1 MRHVVTRRSR
11 GEPCTV
17 LQVRELSVEAGA
29 RMVEHEASFTAM
41 PRDEVGLFGRNDS
54 SSRDAVATALAEWNE
69 AIILVSL
76 A

>member
-1 MRHVVTRRSR
+1 
-11 GEPCTV
+11 V

-29 RMVEHEASFTAM
+29 RMVVHQAGFTAM

-54 SSRDAVATALAEWNE
+54 SSHDAVATALAEWNE
-69 AIILVSL
+69 ACVPVSL

>member
-1 MRHVVTRRSR
+1 MVV
-11 GEPCTV
+11 
-17 LQVRELSVEAGA
+17 
-29 RMVEHEASFTAM
+29 HEASFTAM